1 VNPQQATDY
10 LHALIASVTIGVI
23 VPGLM
28 FLAMALLFIWV
39 VYRAQGRHDF
49 DASQFLRDEAGQL
62 SSVRLFAFVAVAAH
76 TWVIAV
82 ETMAARITPDQMLIY
97 AVTWSA
103 SLVLSRAVD
112 KWNGA
117 LPWAK
122 GPSQ

>member
-1 VNPQQATDY
+1 MNPQQATDY
-10 LHALIASVTIGVI
+10 LHALVASVTIGVI

-39 VYRAQGRHDF
+39 VYRAQGRSDF
-49 DASQFLRDEAGQL
+49 DASQFLRDEAGHL
-62 SSVRLFAFVAVAAH
+62 SSVRLFAFVAVAVH

-82 ETMAARITPDQMLIY
+82 ETMAARISPDQMVIY

-122 GPSQ
+122 GPQ